1 MGHNRAGDAARVKL
15 RRRRREMK
23 RLAKKDAPVTPANTG
38 AAKDA
43 AKT

>member
-23 RLAKKDAPVTPANTG
+23 RLAKKDAPAVPVKSATAEG
-38 AAKDA
+38 AAK
-43 AKT
+43 T